1 MYVLGTVAL
10 IKKTEGEMVELK
22 MLRFPLGMTRS
33 NKIINEY
40 LRRTGQVKQFRG
52 KARDSRLR

>member
-1 MYVLGTVAL
+1 MYVLGMVAL

-33 NKIINEY
+33 NKIRNEY
-40 LRRTGQVKQFRG
+40 LRRTGQVKQ
-52 KARDSRLR
+52 S